1 MQQAYLGQDLYPT
14 SLVGAFELMV
24 WHSGSYPSLGQR
36 QGQRSGCCSHNG
48 GRVNG
53 GHCNNPHNCLVFFL
67 QQVESNRTPVPGI
80 DGTTI
85 GAEFYYCH
93 VTGCLSNNFPKVPFE
108 RHRNCGSDDR
118 GSVELTGTRMCHI
131 CVGLF
136 IVMMASYLLI
146 GCCLIH
152 VLPLFSVIFQISSIV
167 FGNVYNMRYLL
178 Q

>member
-1 MQQAYLGQDLYPT
+1 MQEAHLVQDLYPK
-14 SLVGAFELMV
+14 SLAGAFELMV
-24 WHSGSYPSLGQR
+24 CRFGWYQSLGQR
-36 QGQRSGCCSHNG
+36 QGQRSGHGSHNG
-48 GRVNG
+48 GLGNGDSGNNSCNCRVS
-53 GHCNNPHNCLVFFL
+53 FL
-67 QQVESNRTPVPGI
+67 QQGEINTTPVPGI
-80 DGTTI
+80 DRTNI

-152 VLPLFSVIFQISSIV
+152 VLPLMSVRIQICSST
-167 FGNVYNMRYLL
+167 FGNV
-178 Q
+178 